1 MTFKEKIKFCFQILF
16 KGRDINKELQ
26 IAEEKEKEIAEKMTE
41 QLELL
46 INSAKRN
53 VMADANRYTPNCY
66 ALPIY
71 KIKIAPLEPIPHSPT
86 HEGDLIDMHLLKL
99 EQGHQDFRITDH
111 YRSVADIVERFYE
124 EAAHHLAKTLIS
136 KKLLRVDTIRC
147 MEDSNSVILRFTA
160 EFYNQL

>member
-1 MTFKEKIKFCFQILF
+1 MTIKEKIKLCFQILF

-26 IAEEKEKEIAEKMTE
+26 IAERKEKEISEKMTE

-53 VMADANRYTPNCY
+53 VMADANSTTPNCY
-66 ALPIY
+66 KLPIY

-86 HEGDLIDMHLLKL
+86 HEGEMIDMHLLRL
-99 EQGHQDFRITDH
+99 EQVYHDFRITDH
-111 YRSVADIVERFYE
+111 RRSVTDIMERIYE
-124 EAAHHLAKTLIS
+124 NAAHYFAKELIS

-147 MEDSNSVILRFTA
+147 MEDFNSVILRFTA
-160 EFYNQL
+160 EFYKS

>member
-1 MTFKEKIKFCFQILF
+1 MTIKEKIKLCFQILF

-26 IAEEKEKEIAEKMTE
+26 VTEEKGKEIAEKMTE

-53 VMADANRYTPNCY
+53 VMADANSATPNCY
-66 ALPIY
+66 ELPIY

-86 HEGDLIDMHLLKL
+86 HEGDMIDMHLLKL
-99 EQGHQDFRITDH
+99 EQVHQDFRITDH
-111 YRSVADIVERFYE
+111 RHSVTDMMERIYE
-124 EAAHHLAKTLIS
+124 NAAHYFAKELIS

-147 MEDSNSVILRFTA
+147 MEDFNSVILRFTA
-160 EFYNQL
+160 EFYNQR

>member
-1 MTFKEKIKFCFQILF
+1 MTIKEKIKLCFQILF
-16 KGRDINKELQ
+16 KGRDINKELDAVEQ
-26 IAEEKEKEIAEKMTE
+26 ERIKLAERMKE

-46 INSAKRN
+46 INSAKQN
-53 VMADANRYTPNCY
+53 VMADANRTTPNCY

-86 HEGDLIDMHLLKL
+86 HEGDMIDMHLLKL
-99 EQGHQDFRITDH
+99 EQEHQDFRITDH

-124 EAAHHLAKTLIS
+124 EAAHHFAKTLIS
-136 KKLLRVDTIRC
+136 KKLLRVDTIQC